1 VQPEQMVGHRDAED
15 HQECDDG
22 LSGRHQQAQDQT
34 VHNLLAAREGAAFEA
49 RIGVFGLGQLDEIR
63 EDVPNALAGF
73 SFTERR
79 CLIIG

>member
-1 VQPEQMVGHRDAED
+1 
-15 HQECDDG
+15 
-22 LSGRHQQAQDQT
+22 

-63 EDVPNALAGF
+63 EDVANALAGF